1 MNIFD
6 RDALEI
12 PDIISL
18 YVQYMLHMS
27 HMQQNSLEKMN
38 ATRCSCCV

>member
-6 RDALEI
+6 RDALEN
-12 PDIISL
+12 PDLISL
-18 YVQYMLHMS
+18 YVQENLA
-27 HMQQNSLEKMN
+27 HMQHNSLEKMN